1 MLIDFEIKYPDILT
15 LDNLNDILNAIHSKQ
30 NN

>member
-15 LDNLNDILNAIHSKQ
+15 TDNLNDILNAIHSKQ